1 MDAMSDWIGM
11 DPSPRTPRPELKGRV
26 LARALATRPVATAW
40 GLAAAAVLALALV
53 GSGLLWRRT
62 TLLEQRLAATR
73 DTLDLLRRPGT
84 RVIAIPVVVGSR
96 TGELT
101 IFADTVSHR
110 WLVTCHNM
118 APNAPGQAY
127 QLWFVTE
134 RGMRTAA
141 LMLMERDIPMMVA
154 LDMPS
159 GAGKVMGVAM
169 SVEAREGSAE
179 PKGPMLFHV
188 DL

>member
-1 MDAMSDWIGM
+1 MSDWIGM
-11 DPSPRTPRPELKGRV
+11 DASPRTPRPDLKARV
-26 LARALATRPVATAW
+26 LSRALAALPLTPRWA
-40 GLAAAAVLALALV
+40 LAAAAVLAMALV
-53 GSGLLWRRT
+53 GSGLLWRRASR
-62 TLLEQRLAATR
+62 LEQRLAATR
-73 DTLDLLRRPGT
+73 DTLDLLRQPGT
-84 RVIAIPVVVGSR
+84 RVIPIPVVMGSR

-101 IFADTVSHR
+101 IFADSVSHR
-110 WLVTCHNM
+110 WLVTCHNL

-141 LMLMERDIPMMVA
+141 LMPMDRDTPMLVA

-169 SVEAREGSAE
+169 SVEVREGAAE

>member
-1 MDAMSDWIGM
+1 MSDWLGM
-11 DPSPRTPRPELKGRV
+11 SSAPRAPRPELKARV
-26 LARALATRPVATAW
+26 LERAFSARPGLPWW
-40 GLAAAAVLALALV
+40 GLAAAALLPLALL
-53 GSGLLWRRT
+53 GSGLMWRHATR
-62 TLLEQRLAATR
+62 LEQGLAATR
-73 DTLDLLRRPGT
+73 DTLDLLRNPGT
-84 RVIAIPVVVGSR
+84 RVIPIPVVVGTR

-110 WLVTCHNM
+110 WLVTCHNL
-118 APNAPGQAY
+118 APNVPGQAY

-134 RGMRTAA
+134 QGMRMAA
-141 LMLMERDIPMMVA
+141 VMPMDGDVPMVMA
-154 LDMPS
+154 LEMPS

-169 SVEAREGSAE
+169 SVEVREGSAE

>member
-1 MDAMSDWIGM
+1 MSDWIGM
-11 DPSPRTPRPELKGRV
+11 GSTPRTPRPELKERV
-26 LARALATRPVATAW
+26 LARALSARPTGSLW
-40 GLAAAAVLALALV
+40 GLAAAAGLVLALT
-53 GSGLLWRRT
+53 GSGVLWQRAER
-62 TLLEQRLAATR
+62 LSQRLAATR
-73 DTLDLLRRPGT
+73 DTLDLLRSPGT
-84 RVIAIPVVVGSR
+84 RVIPIPVVVGAR
-96 TGELT
+96 TGVMT
-101 IFADTVSHR
+101 IFADTLSHR

-118 APNAPGQAY
+118 APNAPDQAY

-134 RGMRTAA
+134 RGMRVAA
-141 LMLMERDIPMMVA
+141 VMPMDGDTPMVVA

-169 SVEAREGSAE
+169 SVEARGGSAE

>member
-1 MDAMSDWIGM
+1 MSDWIGM
-11 DPSPRTPRPELKGRV
+11 GAAPRAPRPELKARV
-26 LARALATRPVATAW
+26 LGRALAARQATPAW
-40 GLAAAAVLALALV
+40 GLAAAAVLALSLV
-53 GSGLLWRRT
+53 GSGLLWRRVSR
-62 TLLEQRLAATR
+62 LEGRLAATR
-73 DTLDLLRRPGT
+73 DTLDLLRQPGT
-84 RVIAIPVVVGSR
+84 RVIPIPVVVGSR

-110 WLVTCHNM
+110 WLVTCHNL

-134 RGMRTAA
+134 QGMRMAA
-141 LMLMERDIPMMVA
+141 LMPMDRDTPMVVA
-154 LDMPS
+154 LDMPR

-169 SVEAREGSAE
+169 SVEVREGSAE

>member
-1 MDAMSDWIGM
+1 MNDWIGM
-11 DPSPRTPRPELKGRV
+11 DAAPRTPRPELKARIV
-26 LARALATRPVATAW
+26 SRALAVRPSTPWWA
-40 GLAAAAVLALALV
+40 LAAAAGLALSLV
-53 GSGLLWRRT
+53 GSGLLWRRAARV
-62 TLLEQRLAATR
+62 EQRLAATR

-84 RVIAIPVVVGSR
+84 RVIPIPVVMGSR
-96 TGELT
+96 IGELT
-101 IFADTVSHR
+101 IFADTVSNR
-110 WLVTCHNM
+110 WLVTCHNL

-134 RGMRTAA
+134 RGMRMAA
-141 LMLMERDIPMMVA
+141 VMPMDRDTPMVIA

-169 SVEAREGSAE
+169 SVEVREGSAE

>member
-1 MDAMSDWIGM
+1 MSDWIGM
-11 DPSPRTPRPELKGRV
+11 GTAPRVPRPELKARV
-26 LARALATRPVATAW
+26 LGRALATRQGSPAW
-40 GLAAAAVLALALV
+40 ALAAAAVVALSLA
-53 GSGLLWRRT
+53 GSGLLWRRAAR
-62 TLLEQRLAATR
+62 LEGRLAATR

-96 TGELT
+96 TGGLT
-101 IFADTVSHR
+101 IFADSVSHR
-110 WLVTCHNM
+110 WLVTCHNL

-127 QLWFVTE
+127 QLWFITE
-134 RGMRTAA
+134 QGMRTAA
-141 LMLMERDIPMMVA
+141 VMPMDGDTPMVVA
-154 LDMPS
+154 LEMPS

-169 SVEAREGSAE
+169 SVEVRDGSAE

>member
-1 MDAMSDWIGM
+1 VSDWLGM
-11 DPSPRTPRPELKGRV
+11 SSAPRAPRPELKARV
-26 LARALATRPVATAW
+26 LERAFAARHGMPWW
-40 GLAAAAVLALALV
+40 GLAAAAALPLALL
-53 GSGLLWRRT
+53 GSGLLWRHATR
-62 TLLEQRLAATR
+62 LERGLAATR
-73 DTLDLLRRPGT
+73 DTLNLLRNPGT
-84 RVIAIPVVVGSR
+84 RVIPIPVVVGAR
-96 TGELT
+96 TGEIT

-110 WLVTCHNM
+110 WLVTCHNL

-134 RGMRTAA
+134 QGMRVAA
-141 LMLMERDIPMMVA
+141 VMPMDEDVPMVMA

-159 GAGKVMGVAM
+159 GAGKVMGVAL

>member
-1 MDAMSDWIGM
+1 MSDWIGM
-11 DPSPRTPRPELKGRV
+11 DGAPRTPRPELKDRV
-26 LARALATRPVATAW
+26 MSRALAVRPAAQRW
-40 GLAAAAVLALALV
+40 LLAAAAVLALSLLS
-53 GSGLLWRRT
+53 SGLLWRRAAR
-62 TLLEQRLAATR
+62 LEQRLAATR
-73 DTLDLLRRPGT
+73 DTLDLLRQPGT
-84 RVIAIPVVVGSR
+84 RVIPIPVVVGSR

-101 IFADTVSHR
+101 IFVDSVTHR
-110 WLVTCHNM
+110 WLVTCHNL

-134 RGMRTAA
+134 QGMRVAA
-141 LMLMERDIPMMVA
+141 LMPMDGDTPMVLA

-169 SVEAREGSAE
+169 SVEVREGSVE

>member
-1 MDAMSDWIGM
+1 MNDWIGM
-11 DPSPRTPRPELKGRV
+11 DAVPRTPRPELKARIV
-26 LARALATRPVATAW
+26 SRALAVRPSGPWWA
-40 GLAAAAVLALALV
+40 LAAAAVLALSLA
-53 GSGLLWRRT
+53 GSGLLWRRAVRV
-62 TLLEQRLAATR
+62 EQRLAATR

-84 RVIAIPVVVGSR
+84 RVIPIPVVMGSR

-110 WLVTCHNM
+110 WLVTCHNLV
-118 APNAPGQAY
+118 PNAPGQAY

-134 RGMRTAA
+134 RGMRMAA
-141 LMLMERDIPMMVA
+141 VMPMDRDTPMVIA
-154 LDMPS
+154 LDMPR

>member
-1 MDAMSDWIGM
+1 MSDWLGM
-11 DPSPRTPRPELKGRV
+11 SSAPRAPRPELKARV
-26 LARALATRPVATAW
+26 LERAFSARPGMPWW
-40 GLAAAAVLALALV
+40 GLAAAALLPLALL
-53 GSGLLWRRT
+53 GSGLLWRHATR
-62 TLLEQRLAATR
+62 LEQGLAATR
-73 DTLDLLRRPGT
+73 DTLDLLRNPGT
-84 RVIAIPVVVGSR
+84 RVIPIPVVVGSR

-110 WLVTCHNM
+110 WLVTCHNL

-134 RGMRTAA
+134 QGMRMAA
-141 LMLMERDIPMMVA
+141 VMPMDGDVPMVMA

-169 SVEAREGSAE
+169 SVEVREGSAE

>member
-1 MDAMSDWIGM
+1 MSDWLGM
-11 DPSPRTPRPELKGRV
+11 TSEPRAPRPELKGRV
-26 LARALATRPVATAW
+26 LERAFAVRPGTPWWA
-40 GLAAAAVLALALV
+40 LAAAAALPLALI
-53 GSGLLWRRT
+53 GGGLLWRQTNR
-62 TLLEQRLAATR
+62 LERGLAATR
-73 DTLDLLRRPGT
+73 DTLDLLRNPGT
-84 RVIAIPVVVGSR
+84 RVIPIPVVVGTR

-110 WLVTCHNM
+110 WLVACHNM

-134 RGMRTAA
+134 AGMRMAA
-141 LMLMERDIPMMVA
+141 VMPMEGDAPMVLA
-154 LDMPS
+154 LDMPV